1 MNQAWE
7 RKPREEDIFKNHRI
21 EDLFLCHICKDWSPW
36 FYFTKG
42 FMLAFD
48 NSNGD
53 NTYKYMDDIED
64 RGGYRWCCNYCID
77 KIMYNNKLITI
88 TDRDGKI
95 IDIKY

>member
-1 MNQAWE
+1 
-7 RKPREEDIFKNHRI
+7 
-21 EDLFLCHICKDWSPW
+21 
-36 FYFTKG
+36 
-42 FMLAFD
+42 MLAFS

-53 NTYKYMDDIED
+53 NTYKYMNDIED
-64 RGGYRWCCNYCID
+64 RGGRRWCCNYCID